1 MSAAFGPELRH
12 WFISI
17 LSFYEY
23 GIIVYLFT
31 LSTIYFVLLLIGF
44 FEMMRHR
51 FAYRDSDENRVL
63 EASPLVPPVS
73 ILAPAYNEA
82 ASICES
88 VRAMLALTYPQ
99 YEVIVINDGSKD
111 DTLRLLI
118 EHFHLYRSA
127 RFYETV
133 IPGKP
138 VRGVYE
144 SMDPIPLVV
153 IDKENGGKADALNAG
168 INVARY
174 PLVCAADCDSLLES
188 DALLRV
194 ARPFLEDPERVLA
207 VGGIVR
213 VANGCQIGGGR
224 VLNVDLP
231 RSWIGRC
238 QVVEYLRSFLGG
250 RVAFSAF
257 NSLLIISGA
266 FGLFSK
272 RAVLAVGGYRTDTV
286 GEDMEL
292 IVRLHRWARD
302 QKLDYRIVFQ
312 PDPVCWTEVPESFKI
327 LKRQRNRWQRGSF
340 ETFWFHRDMICRPKY
355 GTLGMFAF
363 PYFILFETF
372 GPLVELAGYVLTGLG
387 LFLRIFDFQVVYLFF
402 LAAVLYG
409 MILSTASVILEELS
423 TKRYP
428 RVRNLVLLMVASLV
442 ENLGFRQLLT
452 FWRAMAFVDLIRGKK
467 SWGAMERQGL
477 GPQATEAAA
486 AEISGETAHQIGEGP
501 MR

>member
-1 MSAAFGPELRH
+1 MIANLGPELRH
-12 WFISI
+12 WF
-17 LSFYEY
+17 LSVLTFYEF
-23 GIIVYLFT
+23 GIIAYLFT

-82 ASICES
+82 TSIVES
-88 VRAMLALTYPQ
+88 VRAMLALTYPE

-118 EHFHLYRSA
+118 ENFHLYRSA
-127 RFYETV
+127 RFYNTL
-133 IPGKP
+133 IPGKAI
-138 VRGVYE
+138 RGVYE
-144 SMDPIPLVV
+144 SMDPVPLVV

-213 VANGCQIGGGR
+213 VANGCEVSGGR
-224 VLNVDLP
+224 VLKVDLP

-272 RAVLAVGGYRTDTV
+272 KAVLAVGGYRTDTV

-292 IVRLHRWARD
+292 IVRLHRWARN
-302 QKLDYRIVFQ
+302 QNMDYRIVFQ
-312 PDPVCWTEVPESFKI
+312 PDPVCWTEVPESLKI

-355 GTLGMFAF
+355 GGLGLFAF

-372 GPLVELAGYVLTGLG
+372 GPLVELAGYALTLLG
-387 LFLRIFDFQVVYLFF
+387 LVLRIFDIEVVYLFF
-402 LAAVLYG
+402 LAAILYG

-428 RVRNLVLLMVASLV
+428 RVRNLLLLIVASLV

-452 FWRAMAFVDLIRGKK
+452 FWRAMAFVDVIRGKK
-467 SWGAMERQGL
+467 SWGAMERKGL
-477 GPQATEAAA
+477 GTQATETPATLAP
-486 AEISGETAHQIGEGP
+486 SDGP

>member
-1 MSAAFGPELRH
+1 MTPDIRH
-12 WFISI
+12 WVIGL
-17 LSFYEY
+17 LSAYEY
-23 GIIVYLFT
+23 AIITYLFT
-31 LSTIYFVLLLIGF
+31 LSSVYFVLLLIGF
-44 FEMMRHR
+44 LEMMRHR
-51 FAYRDSDENRVL
+51 FAYRDAEENRVL
-63 EASPLVPPVS
+63 EASPLVAPVS

-82 ASICES
+82 APICES
-88 VRAMLALTYPQ
+88 VRAMLALAYPQ
-99 YEVIVINDGSKD
+99 YEVIVINDGSTD
-111 DTLRLLI
+111 NTLRLLI
-118 EHFHLYRSA
+118 EEFHLYRSA
-127 RFYETV
+127 RFYEK
-133 IPGKP
+133 PLASKP
-138 VRGVYE
+138 VRDVYE

-213 VANGCQIGGGR
+213 VANGCKVSGGR
-224 VLNVDLP
+224 VLKVDLP

-272 RAVLAVGGYRTDTV
+272 RAALAVGGYRTDTV

-302 QKLDYRIVFQ
+302 RKMDYRIVFQ
-312 PDPVCWTEVPESFKI
+312 PDPVCWTEVPESLRI
-327 LKRQRNRWQRGSF
+327 LKRQRNRWQRGGY
-340 ETFWFHRDMICRPKY
+340 ETFWIHRDMVCRPKY
-355 GTLGMFAF
+355 GALGMFTF

-372 GPLVELAGYVLTGLG
+372 GPLVELTGYVLTGLG
-387 LFLRIFDFQVVYLFF
+387 VLFGIFDLKVIYLFF

-423 TKRYP
+423 TRRYP
-428 RVRNLVLLMVASLV
+428 KVRNLLLLMVASLV

-452 FWRAMAFVDLIRGKK
+452 FWRAMAFVDLMRGKK
-467 SWGAMERQGL
+467 SWGAMERKGL
-477 GPQATEAAA
+477 RSPATQA
-486 AEISGETAHQIGEGP
+486 AETPASGKAASRVGDGP
-501 MR
+501 R

>member
-1 MSAAFGPELRH
+1 MPGDLRH
-12 WFISI
+12 WM
-17 LSFYEY
+17 LSALAVYEY
-23 GIIVYLFT
+23 AIIIYLFT
-31 LSTIYFVLLLIGF
+31 LSTIYFVLLLVGF

-63 EASPLVPPVS
+63 EASPLVPAVS

-82 ASICES
+82 ASIRES
-88 VRAMLALTYPQ
+88 VRAMLRLSYPQ
-99 YEVIVINDGSKD
+99 FEVIVINDGSKD
-111 DTLRLLI
+111 GTLQALI
-118 EHFHLYRSA
+118 EEFHLYRSA
-127 RFYETV
+127 RFYENTL
-133 IPGKP
+133 PGKP

-153 IDKENGGKADALNAG
+153 VDKENGGKADALNVG

-174 PLVCAADCDSLLES
+174 PLVCAVDCDSLLES

-194 ARPFLEDPERVLA
+194 ARPYLEDPERVLA

-213 VANGCQIGGGR
+213 VANGCQVSGGR
-224 VLNVDLP
+224 VLKVDLP
-231 RSWIGRC
+231 QSWIGRC

-257 NSLLIISGA
+257 NALIIISGA

-302 QKLDYRIVFQ
+302 QKMDYRIVFQ
-312 PDPVCWTEVPESFKI
+312 PDPVCWTEVPESLKI

-340 ETFWFHRDMICRPKY
+340 ETFWIHKDMVLRPKY
-355 GTLGMFAF
+355 GGLGMFAF

-372 GPLVELAGYVLTGLG
+372 GPIVELAGYILTVLG
-387 LFLRIFDFQVVYLFF
+387 LALRVFDPQVAWLFF
-402 LAAVLYG
+402 LASVMYG
-409 MILSTASVILEELS
+409 MILSTASVVLEELS

-428 RVRNLVLLMVASLV
+428 RVRNLFLLIMASLV

-452 FWRAMAFVDLIRGKK
+452 VWRALAFVDLIRGNK

-477 GPQATEAAA
+477 QTPAEAETVAA
-486 AEISGETAHQIGEGP
+486 P
-501 MR
+501 R